1 MIYLVTKNINLFNF
15 PDIKYCSVE
24 DSIKLINNWS
34 MVQYDSETTGR
45 DTRLCNL
52 LCMQFGDLK
61 GENQV
66 VVDTTTISPLN
77 YKSILESKYIIG
89 HNLKFDLQFLYNYN
103 IIPRKV
109 YDTMIVEQLLH
120 LGYPAGAIS
129 YSLKSVANRR
139 LNVVID
145 KTVRGEIIWRGL
157 DERVIKYSAGD
168 VIYLGDIM
176 KDQLKDCKKQ
186 EVLLAAK
193 LECDFIPALAYLEWC
208 GIHLDVTKWKAKM
221 KKDKINLDK
230 AKAALDNFIISDSRF
245 SKYIYIN
252 KQGSLFDGFDLTPKC
267 TINWSSAQQVVKV
280 AKELGFNTTIQDK
293 KTGENKDSVLEK
305 QLKGQKGI
313 CDEFLKLYFDYQ
325 GYSKI
330 VTSFGQGHLNA
341 VNPITNRIHTTY
353 RSLGAAS
360 GRMSCGSQQPNTDLA
375 KVNKVQPKN
384 CTYPNMQ
391 QLPADEETRAAF
403 TAEEGNLMVD
413 CDFSALESRLGA
425 DIYNEPHMIDEFING
440 SGDIHSLMAKTF
452 FEKEIGADTPTK
464 EIKKKFPEL
473 RKKAK
478 SPEFLIQF
486 GGSAFGLAKQL
497 GCSEE
502 EAQRYVDAYYNKFK
516 GIKQFKE
523 KGSLEVRNKGYVLI
537 NKITGCKMYWYNWKE
552 WKEEQDSYT
561 KKFWDNYR
569 DYHKGTGDSVALRVR
584 KHFQEASKWDRMA
597 LNGPTQGTGA
607 NIIKIA
613 ATNLFN
619 WIVDNNMF
627 NKIKICA
634 MVHDEILA
642 EFPKEFKDTFPAILE
657 KIMFNAAAKYC
668 KSLPIPA
675 EAEVSDH
682 WVH

>member
-341 VNPITNRIHTTY
+341 INPKTGRIHTVFRQLNT
-353 RSLGAAS
+353 AS
-360 GRMSCGSQQPNTDLA
+360 GRLSCGSNQPNTDLA
-375 KVNKVQPKN
+375 K
-384 CTYPNMQ
+384 Y
-391 QLPADEETRAAF
+391 
-403 TAEEGNLMVD
+403 
-413 CDFSALESRLGA
+413 
-425 DIYNEPHMIDEFING
+425 
-440 SGDIHSLMAKTF
+440 
-452 FEKEIGADTPTK
+452 
-464 EIKKKFPEL
+464 
-473 RKKAK
+473 
-478 SPEFLIQF
+478 
-486 GGSAFGLAKQL
+486 
-497 GCSEE
+497 
-502 EAQRYVDAYYNKFK
+502 K
-516 GIKQFKE
+516 GISPNE
-523 KGSLEVRNKGYVLI
+523 
-537 NKITGCKMYWYNWKE
+537 CKY
-552 WKEEQDSYT
+552 
-561 KKFWDNYR
+561 
-569 DYHKGTGDSVALRVR
+569 
-584 KHFQEASKWDRMA
+584 
-597 LNGPTQGTGA
+597 
-607 NIIKIA
+607 
-613 ATNLFN
+613 
-619 WIVDNNMF
+619 
-627 NKIKICA
+627 
-634 MVHDEILA
+634 
-642 EFPKEFKDTFPAILE
+642 PK
-657 KIMFNAAAKYC
+657 
-668 KSLPIPA
+668 
-675 EAEVSDH
+675 
-682 WVH
+682 